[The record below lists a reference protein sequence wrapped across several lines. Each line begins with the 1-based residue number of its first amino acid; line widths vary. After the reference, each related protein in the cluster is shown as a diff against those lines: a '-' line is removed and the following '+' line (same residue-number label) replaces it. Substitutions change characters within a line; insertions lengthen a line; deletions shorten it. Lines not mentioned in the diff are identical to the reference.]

1 MVISR
6 LIRTVFEVRGDCTS
20 MQCFCWECWKIHQSA
35 LQSAVS
41 VMAFVGGKLMQCH
54 TNRGHCCL
62 TAGIKHLFFVYVRI
76 PGCCF
81 VFSSPFPPFRLAEFD
96 GFVWILIWASIYQC
110 SVCIFCQQ
118 MQWLHTQ
125 SSFLHQLKLL
135 HIMFFMRCKLKGS
148 ISSNCSRLSSKG
160 SKLNLFYFQR
170 AFFCKNM

>member
-6 LIRTVFEVRGDCTS
+6 LIRMVFEVRGDCTS

-81 VFSSPFPPFRLAEFD
+81 VFSFPFPPFRLAEFD

-110 SVCIFCQQ
+110 SVFHILSANAVATHSIFFSSPIEIAPYYVFYE
-118 MQWLHTQ
+118 MQIKRIH
-125 SSFLHQLKLL
+125 FIKLQPNHL
-135 HIMFFMRCKLKGS
+135 
-148 ISSNCSRLSSKG
+148 
-160 SKLNLFYFQR
+160 
-170 AFFCKNM
+170 